1 MYRDFFYVRNL
12 LNEIGSTKNWF
23 GSKSGDCC
31 SIFDGKRS
39 VNSFSCTDS
48 ENGWDNEFVFDDLSL
63 PECFAHLIFWLRDFF
78 YHYESNGLSCGSRVE
93 DTRYICSFVTSM
105 RQCCTVLTPGQR
117 QQVAD
122 VVDFYAGNAVF
133 ENQYAFLL
141 KSLLLE
147 ICDFLKRG
155 GIDQDAFRH
164 DMDIIKNKILNIG
177 TTVSPLG
184 FDESFDDAVFFDIYE
199 CWPYEVKALYGDN
212 DPNIKLQYSSIL
224 GQDIKDFSEKW
235 SKKLRP
241 DSDVTAKSILLGERI
256 FRDYSYV
263 HYEEYFNDNLG
274 GFEYL
279 SGRSY
284 TFFMAIWFK
293 QVLRDYQC
301 YWAGANVHIDY
312 LSSLGGIYISWY
324 SESRQPGISHDAR
337 MVFMDGFKFLL
348 KYNGF
353 EDSCGVSHMM
363 HILFLINALQE
374 GEV

>member
-1 MYRDFFYVRNL
+1 MDNL
-12 LNEIGSTKNWF
+12 SRYHSASAVLDAIGNDALWLEGF
-23 GSKSGDCC
+23 EVA
-31 SIFDGKRS
+31 IFAQKRAARS
-39 VNSFSCTDS
+39 LSYTGA
-48 ENGWDNEFVFDDLSL
+48 EHGWDNEFVFDDLTL

-78 YHYESNGLSCGSRVE
+78 THYESSGLSCGSRVE
-93 DTRYICSFVTSM
+93 DTRYVCSFVTSM
-105 RQCCTVLTPGQR
+105 RQCCTVLSPE
-117 QQVAD
+117 QQLKVAD
-122 VVDFYAGNAVF
+122 VVDFYAGTAVF

-141 KSLLLE
+141 RSLLLE

-164 DMDIIKNKILNIG
+164 DLDIIQNKILNIG
-177 TTVSPLG
+177 VAVSPLG

-199 CWPYEVKALYGDN
+199 CWPNEVKALYSAN
-212 DPNIKLQYSSIL
+212 DPNIKFQYSSIL
-224 GQDIKDFSEKW
+224 KLDIKDFSEKW

-241 DSDVTAKSILLGERI
+241 DSAVTARSILLGERI

-263 HYEEYFNDNLG
+263 DYEEYFNDQLG

-284 TFFMAIWFK
+284 IFFMAIWFK
-293 QVLRDYQC
+293 QVLRNYQR
-301 YWAGANVHIDY
+301 YWAGANVDIDY
-312 LSSLGGIYISWY
+312 LGSMGDIYISWNTG
-324 SESRQPGISHDAR
+324 SHQPEISHDAR

-348 KYNGF
+348 KYNAF